1 MKLHYCQAAHVKLHG
16 LDVLYDQMKNEVDV
30 CKGIR
35 LDCRIPGFGKGFKV
49 ESQNFAW
56 HTSIRDSHDQCKRIY
71 RKSSFKLPPPPLG
84 VYLFKAY
91 FRGRLIETGGYL
103 RGGGAYLI

>member
-1 MKLHYCQAAHVKLHG
+1 MCSLKFNLLSIVIVYLIVKPHYCQAAHVKLHG

-49 ESQNFAW
+49 ES
-56 HTSIRDSHDQCKRIY
+56 
-71 RKSSFKLPPPPLG
+71 
-84 VYLFKAY
+84 
-91 FRGRLIETGGYL
+91 
-103 RGGGAYLI
+103 